1 MLETYLKRYKEISDD
16 YFMVKKLVLDYNYQ
30 LGRLRAYQFMAHKF
44 REESE
49 KILDEV
55 KLRIKQTRDKM
66 EEVDLRLIK
75 SF

>member
-1 MLETYLKRYKEISDD
+1 M
-16 YFMVKKLVLDYNYQ
+16 
-30 LGRLRAYQFMAHKF
+30 AYKF

-55 KLRIKQTRDKM
+55 KLRIKLTREKM